1 MIRGFIASLLLSAVA
16 FTAQQPPKNRTD
28 SATVSA
34 GISKDQLIAEQQL
47 KDIMSKAEL
56 ALKAGKTHDALKEY
70 RAAVEMVR
78 KNSTLGAQ
86 KKLTLFRGGDGIA
99 GAGHPAEAIPI
110 FEELLQIER
119 NCEPPNID
127 PQSCAGD
134 QQALGL
140 AKLATGDLT
149 GAVCQLRSAKSTYAR
164 AGQGRMIELRR
175 AQTDLWIG
183 VALFRLGNSGDAEAA
198 VQGAI
203 PHLVAIQ
210 QDNSVTT
217 PARGEAADFLAQAQ
231 ALLSRI
237 RSAR

>member
-99 GAGHPAEAIPI
+99 VQAIRRKQ
-110 FEELLQIER
+110 FQFSKSCSKSSATASLQISTR
-119 NCEPPNID
+119 SPAPAI
-127 PQSCAGD
+127 SRR
-134 QQALGL
+134 L
-140 AKLATGDLT
+140 ASPSL
-149 GAVCQLRSAKSTYAR
+149 LRV
-164 AGQGRMIELRR
+164 I
-175 AQTDLWIG
+175 
-183 VALFRLGNSGDAEAA
+183 
-198 VQGAI
+198 
-203 PHLVAIQ
+203 
-210 QDNSVTT
+210 
-217 PARGEAADFLAQAQ
+217 
-231 ALLSRI
+231 
-237 RSAR
+237 